1 MLFYVFNQKYKRLN
15 INSKNQ
21 NPLVLALKMV
31 SSSDFTVLEVYDLRF
46 ILLQLNIASQLQNY
60 NL

>member
-21 NPLVLALKMV
+21 NPLILALKMV